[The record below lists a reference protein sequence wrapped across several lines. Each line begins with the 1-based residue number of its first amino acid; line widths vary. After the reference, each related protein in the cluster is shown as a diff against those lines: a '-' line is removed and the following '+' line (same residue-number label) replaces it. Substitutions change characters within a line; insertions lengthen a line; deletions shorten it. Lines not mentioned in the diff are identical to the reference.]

1 MQVRLQ
7 CAIKIVIFQL
17 QLKKEI
23 EKREIRGCLGYPPP
37 PARGPHIQPSALA
50 SPKILN

>member
-23 EKREIRGCLGYPPP
+23 EKREIKKVKIGYDKV
-37 PARGPHIQPSALA
+37 
-50 SPKILN
+50 KIRCRIKNRLSSKV

>member
-37 PARGPHIQPSALA
+37 PRAALISSPQPL
-50 SPKILN
+50 PPQKF